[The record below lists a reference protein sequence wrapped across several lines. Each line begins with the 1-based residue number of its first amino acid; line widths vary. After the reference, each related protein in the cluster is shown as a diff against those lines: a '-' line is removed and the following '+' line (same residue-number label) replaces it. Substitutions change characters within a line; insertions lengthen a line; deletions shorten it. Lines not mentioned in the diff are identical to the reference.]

1 MSNFVKGSVEMKRA
15 IIFLLHIPLAIFI
28 LVEYFMFMWF
38 WGGDGAFA
46 FFGCG
51 ISYIVYLALHIFA
64 YFKVQLKFKKVIIY
78 SAIILTPILSV
89 ITIYLILAPLLGII
103 IQVA

>member
-1 MSNFVKGSVEMKRA
+1 MKKA

-28 LVEYFMFMWF
+28 VVEYFMFMWF

-51 ISYIVYLALHIFA
+51 ISYIIYLALHIFA
-64 YFKVQLKFKKVIIY
+64 FFKLENKYKKFIIY

-89 ITIYLILAPLLGII
+89 VTIYLILAPLLGVS

>member
-1 MSNFVKGSVEMKRA
+1 MSKGSAEMKKV
-15 IIFLLHIPLAIFI
+15 ILFLLHIPLAIF
-28 LVEYFMFMWF
+28 LMVEYFMFMWL

-51 ISYIVYLALHIFA
+51 ISYIIYLALHIFA
-64 YFKVQLKFKKVIIY
+64 FFKVENKYKKFIIY

-89 ITIYLILAPLLGII
+89 VTIYLLVAPLLGIS

>member
-1 MSNFVKGSVEMKRA
+1 M
-15 IIFLLHIPLAIFI
+15 
-28 LVEYFMFMWF
+28 VEYFMFMWF

-46 FFGCG
+46 FLGCG
-51 ISYIVYLALHIFA
+51 ISFIIYLALHIFA
-64 YFKVQLKFKKVIIY
+64 YFKVQLKFKKIIIY

-89 ITIYLILAPLLGII
+89 ITIYMILAPLLGIS

>member
-1 MSNFVKGSVEMKRA
+1 MKKA

-28 LVEYFMFMWF
+28 VVEYFMFMWF

-51 ISYIVYLALHIFA
+51 ISYIIYLALHIFA
-64 YFKVQLKFKKVIIY
+64 FLKLENKYKKFIIY

-89 ITIYLILAPLLGII
+89 VTIYLILAPLLGIS

>member
-1 MSNFVKGSVEMKRA
+1 MTLKGSVMMKRA

-28 LVEYFMFMWF
+28 LIEYFMFMWF

-51 ISYIVYLALHIFA
+51 ISYIVYL
-64 YFKVQLKFKKVIIY
+64 IIH
-78 SAIILTPILSV
+78 SNICKNIILFNTLKN
-89 ITIYLILAPLLGII
+89 Y
-103 IQVA
+103 